1 MGPNE
6 EIWMM
11 NRMNFVSIM
20 GMIYKYIIQNISL
33 AKGSYNYAIAY
44 LKLNGIPRQSVSRY
58 LSNISKA
65 YPKNEAGPELLTT
78 RYCTI
83 WERYPPWSSI
93 IYSRVQEC
101 FVYHEHPWFTGHV
114 TSKHWPRNQ
123 SMPWKSHV
131 LTSGYYEGRSCGY
144 QILSE
149 RAHFKGHFPIDSCA
163 HLKGSYMDTSHGEC
177 ATHHVL
183 S

>member
-1 MGPNE
+1 MKKGRDDFICKWGAIYIYIVVNDEYNE
-6 EIWMM
+6 IG
-11 NRMNFVSIM
+11 FHY
-20 GMIYKYIIQNISL
+20 GDDLQIYFRIFLSQM
-33 AKGSYNYAIAY
+33 GSYNYAIVY
-44 LKLNGIPRQSVSRY
+44 LKLNGIPRQSVSRD

-65 YPKNEAGPELLTT
+65 YPKIEADPELLTT

-101 FVYHEHPWFTGHV
+101 FVDHEHPWFTGHV

-131 LTSGYYEGRSCGY
+131 LTS
-144 QILSE
+144 
-149 RAHFKGHFPIDSCA
+149 
-163 HLKGSYMDTSHGEC
+163 
-177 ATHHVL
+177 
-183 S
+183 